1 MTDTP
6 TPPLPEADLP
16 EQLRIRREKRDRLHE
31 AGIPA
36 YPVSV
41 GRTHSLGEVRER
53 WGHLEVG
60 EETQDVVGVAGRVV
74 FIRNTGK
81 LAFATLQEGPGTRL
95 QVMLSLAEVGEEALA
110 DWKAHVD
117 LGDHVFVEGRVISSR
132 RGELS
137 VLATRWE
144 MASKALRPLPVLHK
158 DLSEEAR
165 VRQRYA
171 DLVVRQ
177 EARDMVRTKATAL
190 RAIRGVLDAQGYV
203 EVETPVLQL
212 VHGGAAAR
220 PFHTHLNAFT
230 QDMVL
235 RIALELPLKKAIVG
249 GVDRVYEMGR
259 IFRNEGVD
267 ATHSP
272 EFTMLEAYQAWGD
285 QHSIGALMRDLYLGV
300 ADALGSRQVETP
312 MGVVDL
318 DGDWRWLPVYDAV
331 SDVVGETVTLDTPRE
346 RLVALAD
353 RHGVELAPGMEKDK
367 VFLELLGELVEPT
380 LLQPTFL
387 CDYPAIAQPL
397 ARPHRSEPGLI
408 EAWDL
413 VIAGVERGTG
423 FSELIDPVVQ
433 RDVLTA
439 QSLRAA
445 GGDPEAMQ
453 LDEDFLRALEYGA
466 PPMGGLGLG
475 RRPPRHAV
483 HQREHP
489 RDDSFSPPEAR
500 GLRCR
505 PCGCMSP
512 PFSRRFSSPPFS
524 TSSSSR
530 CSRETGG
537 SVWPSR
543 GSSGSRTSDAGPPQA
558 SRRRRPAARNRRAIP
573 LPIPD
578 LYPSFTLR
586 VRRC

>member
-1 MTDTP
+1 
-6 TPPLPEADLP
+6 
-16 EQLRIRREKRDRLHE
+16 
-31 AGIPA
+31 
-36 YPVSV
+36 V
-41 GRTHSLGEVRER
+41 
-53 WGHLEVG
+53 
-60 EETQDVVGVAGRVV
+60 
-74 FIRNTGK
+74 
-81 LAFATLQEGPGTRL
+81 GTRL
-95 QVMLSLAEVGEEALA
+95 QVMLSLAEVGEQALA
-110 DWKAHVD
+110 DWKASVD

-137 VLATRWE
+137 VMATRWE

-158 DLSEEAR
+158 ELSEESR

-190 RAIRGVLDAQGYV
+190 RAIRGVLDGQGYV

-220 PFHTHLNAFT
+220 PFRTHMNAF
-230 QDMVL
+230 DHEMVL
-235 RIALELPLKKAIVG
+235 RIALELNLKKAVVG

-272 EFTMLEAYQAWGD
+272 EFTMLEVYQAWGD
-285 QHSIGALMRDLYLGV
+285 QRSIGALMRDLYLGV
-300 ADALGSRQVETP
+300 ADALGSRLVETP
-312 MGVVDL
+312 AGTVDL
-318 DGDWRWLPVYDAV
+318 DGEWRWLPVYDAV
-331 SDVVGETVTLDTPRE
+331 SEVVGEQVTIDTPVE
-346 RLVALAD
+346 TLLGYAEK
-353 RHGVELAPGMEKDK
+353 HGVELAPNMEKDK
-367 VFLELLGELVEPT
+367 VFLELLGELVEPG

-397 ARPHRSEPGLI
+397 ARPHRDAPGLI

-423 FSELIDPVVQ
+423 FSELVDPVVQ
-433 RDVLTA
+433 RDVLTE

-475 RRPPRHAV
+475 VDRLVMLFTGANI
-483 HQREHP
+483 RETILFPHLK
-489 RDDSFSPPEAR
+489 PEA
-500 GLRCR
+500 
-505 PCGCMSP
+505 
-512 PFSRRFSSPPFS
+512 
-524 TSSSSR
+524 
-530 CSRETGG
+530 
-537 SVWPSR
+537 
-543 GSSGSRTSDAGPPQA
+543 
-558 SRRRRPAARNRRAIP
+558 
-573 LPIPD
+573 
-578 LYPSFTLR
+578 
-586 VRRC
+586 

>member
-1 MTDTP
+1 VSQTPESTTSAEVAQPDTGAIDTAVTDT
-6 TPPLPEADLP
+6 DLP
-16 EQLRIRREKRDRLHE
+16 EQMQVRRDKRDRLLAE
-31 AGIPA
+31 GKQAF
-36 YPVSV
+36 PVTV
-41 GRTHSLGEVRER
+41 PRTHTLAAVREQ
-53 WGHLEVG
+53 WGHLETG
-60 EETQDVVGVAGRVV
+60 EETQDVVGVAGRVI

-81 LAFATLQEGPGTRL
+81 LAFATLQEGIGTRL
-95 QVMLSLAEVGEEALA
+95 QVMLSLAEVGEDALA
-110 DWKAHVD
+110 EWKSTVD

-137 VLATRWE
+137 VMASRWG

-158 DLSEEAR
+158 ELSEESR

-190 RAIRGVLDAQGYV
+190 RAIRQTLDDQGYV
-203 EVETPVLQL
+203 EVETPVIQL

-220 PFHTHLNAFT
+220 PFRTHMNAF
-230 QDMVL
+230 DHEMVL
-235 RIALELPLKKAIVG
+235 RIALELNLKKAVVG

-285 QHSIGALMRDLYLGV
+285 QTSIGALVRDLYLGV
-300 ADALGSRQVETP
+300 ADALGSRLVETP
-312 MGVVDL
+312 AGTVDL
-318 DGDWRWLPVYDAV
+318 GGEWHWLPVYDAV
-331 SDVVGETVTLDTPRE
+331 SHAVGETVTLRTPKE
-346 RLVALAD
+346 TLLGYAAT
-353 RHGVELAPGMEKDK
+353 HGVEVDPALEKDK
-367 VFLELLGELVEPT
+367 VFLELLGELVEPA

-397 ARPHRSEPGLI
+397 ARPHREKEGLI

-413 VIAGVERGTG
+413 IIAGVERGTG
-423 FSELIDPVVQ
+423 FSELVDPVVQ
-433 RDVLTA
+433 REVLTA

-475 RRPPRHAV
+475 IDRLVMLFTSANI
-483 HQREHP
+483 RETILFPHLK
-489 RDDSFSPPEAR
+489 PEA
-500 GLRCR
+500 
-505 PCGCMSP
+505 
-512 PFSRRFSSPPFS
+512 
-524 TSSSSR
+524 
-530 CSRETGG
+530 
-537 SVWPSR
+537 
-543 GSSGSRTSDAGPPQA
+543 
-558 SRRRRPAARNRRAIP
+558 
-573 LPIPD
+573 
-578 LYPSFTLR
+578 
-586 VRRC
+586 

>member
-1 MTDTP
+1 LTLVTDTP
-6 TPPLPEADLP
+6 TPDPAEADLP
-16 EQLRIRREKRDRLHE
+16 EQLRIRRDKRDRLLA
-31 AGIPA
+31 AGTQA
-36 YPVSV
+36 YPVAV
-41 GRTHSLGEVRER
+41 ARTHSLAEVREL
-53 WGHLEVG
+53 WGHLDQG

-74 FIRNTGK
+74 FVRNTGK
-81 LAFATLQEGPGTRL
+81 LAFATLQEGIGTRL

-110 DWKAHVD
+110 AWKSDVD

-137 VLATRWE
+137 VMAKRWE

-158 DLSEEAR
+158 ELSEESR

-190 RAIRGVLDAQGYV
+190 RAIRTVLDGQGYV
-203 EVETPVLQL
+203 EVETPVIQL

-220 PFHTHLNAFT
+220 PFRTHMNAF
-230 QDMVL
+230 DHEMVL
-235 RIALELPLKKAIVG
+235 RIALELNLKKAVVG

-285 QHSIGALMRDLYLGV
+285 QRSIGALMRDLYLGV
-300 ADALGSRQVETP
+300 ADALGSRVVQTP
-312 MGVVDL
+312 VGTVDL
-318 DGDWRWLPVYDAV
+318 GGEWRWLPVYDAV
-331 SDVVGETVTLDTPRE
+331 SEVVGETVTLETPKE
-346 RLVALAD
+346 TLLGYAET
-353 RHGVELAPGMEKDK
+353 HGVEVDPGLEKDK
-367 VFLELLGELVEPT
+367 VFLELLGELVEPA

-397 ARPHRSEPGLI
+397 ARPHRDKEGLI

-423 FSELIDPVVQ
+423 FSELVDPVVQ

-439 QSLRAA
+439 QSMRAA

-475 RRPPRHAV
+475 VDRLIMLFTGANI
-483 HQREHP
+483 RETILFPHLK
-489 RDDSFSPPEAR
+489 PEA
-500 GLRCR
+500 
-505 PCGCMSP
+505 
-512 PFSRRFSSPPFS
+512 
-524 TSSSSR
+524 
-530 CSRETGG
+530 
-537 SVWPSR
+537 
-543 GSSGSRTSDAGPPQA
+543 
-558 SRRRRPAARNRRAIP
+558 
-573 LPIPD
+573 
-578 LYPSFTLR
+578 
-586 VRRC
+586 